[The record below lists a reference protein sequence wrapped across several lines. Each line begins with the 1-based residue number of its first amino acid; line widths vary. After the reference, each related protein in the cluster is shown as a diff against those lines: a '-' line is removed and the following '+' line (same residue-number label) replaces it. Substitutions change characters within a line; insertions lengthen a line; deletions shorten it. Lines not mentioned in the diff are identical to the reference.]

1 LDHVCPHLLIFAR
14 CVSVAAIGKFE
25 SEEMVIDF
33 LNTSRV
39 GLAGYFFSRDAGQVW
54 RVADA
59 LEGNWLRYYD
69 IM

>member
-1 LDHVCPHLLIFAR
+1 
-14 CVSVAAIGKFE
+14 
-25 SEEMVIDF
+25 MVIDF